1 VSRSRRYGAWA
12 DDDLCGSERWREDAT
27 PGNLCGTVRR
37 NRTPPLLAA
46 TLVTLVYATVDIAAP
61 LALSTLTPRAGW
73 NDGPSVRNLLG
84 IPILAAG
91 VGTILWSAASH
102 AAEWRERDW
111 RVLKLD
117 PGHLLT
123 PEYLVTDGPYRHSR
137 NPLYL
142 GDIVMWAGWAVLL
155 GSPAVALGLAV
166 LTLRTA
172 GGVRLE
178 ERGLARQFGD
188 QWKAYASTVPRFIG
202 RRRDDEAT

>member
-1 VSRSRRYGAWA
+1 VRRY
-12 DDDLCGSERWREDAT
+12 
-27 PGNLCGTVRR
+27 
-37 NRTPPLLAA
+37 RTPPLLAA

-73 NDGPSVRNLLG
+73 NDGPSARNLVG
-84 IPILAAG
+84 IPTLAAG
-91 VGTILWSAASH
+91 VGTILWSAVSH

-117 PGHLLT
+117 PDHLLT

-142 GDIVMWAGWAVLL
+142 GDIVMWAGWAILL
-155 GSPAVALGLAV
+155 GSRAVALGLAI
-166 LTLRTA
+166 LTLGLQA
-172 GGVRLE
+172 GVRLE

-188 QWKAYASTVPRFIG
+188 QWKTYTSTVPRFIG
-202 RRRDDEAT
+202 RRRGDEAT

>member
-1 VSRSRRYGAWA
+1 MRRY
-12 DDDLCGSERWREDAT
+12 
-27 PGNLCGTVRR
+27 
-37 NRTPPLLAA
+37 RTPPLLAA
-46 TLVTLVYATVDIAAP
+46 TLITLVYATVNITAP

-84 IPILAAG
+84 VPILAAG
-91 VGTILWSAASH
+91 VGTIVWSAASH
-102 AAEWRERDW
+102 ATEWQERGW

-117 PGHLLT
+117 PDHLLT

-142 GDIVMWAGWAVLL
+142 GDILMWAGWVIFL
-155 GSPAVALGLAV
+155 GSLAVALGLAV
-166 LTLRTA
+166 LTL
-172 GGVRLE
+172 GLQVGVRLE

-202 RRRDDEAT
+202 PRRDDEAT